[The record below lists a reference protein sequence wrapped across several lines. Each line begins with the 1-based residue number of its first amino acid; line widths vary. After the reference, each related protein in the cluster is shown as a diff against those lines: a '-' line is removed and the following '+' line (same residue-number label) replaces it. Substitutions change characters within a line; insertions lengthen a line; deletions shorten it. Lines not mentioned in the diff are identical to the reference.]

1 MRRREFIAGLGS
13 AAAWP
18 LAAAAQQP
26 GRVWRVGF
34 LGPERPTD
42 AMLSAFRDGLRER
55 GYVEGQNLS
64 VDFRWPQE
72 TFDQNPSVAAELIR
86 SNVDVLVAWASP
98 AVIAARRATSTIPI
112 VMTNV
117 GDPLGSGFVASLARP
132 GGNVTGVSNI
142 SRDLTGKLI
151 QHLVEIVPGMNRVG
165 VVHNASN
172 PVVTVELR
180 ETEDA
185 IRALGLQFKIVEASK
200 AEDFESAFA
209 RLSTERVNGVV
220 LLADPSLIV
229 SAWRIAEVAQKTR
242 LPTAFQRRENVEAG
256 GLLSY
261 GANLNDQLRQAAF
274 YVDRILRGEKPAD
287 LPVQQPTR
295 FELVINLK
303 TAKALGLTI
312 PETLL
317 ATADE
322 VIQ

>member
-1 MRRREFIAGLGS
+1 MRRREFIAGLAGV
-13 AAAWP
+13 AAWP
-18 LAAAAQQP
+18 LAAVAQQS

-34 LGPERPTD
+34 LGSARPTL

-55 GYVEGQNLS
+55 GYIEGQNLS
-64 VDFRWPQE
+64 VDVRWPQE
-72 TFDQNPSVAAELIR
+72 SFEQNPSVAAELIR
-86 SNVDVLVAWASP
+86 TNVDVLVAWASP
-98 AVIAARRATSTIPI
+98 AVIAARRATSTVPI
-112 VMTNV
+112 VMMSV
-117 GDPLGSGFVASLARP
+117 GDPLGFGFVASLARP

-142 SRDLTGKLI
+142 ARDLSGKLMERF
-151 QHLVEIVPGMNRVG
+151 VEIVPGMNRVG
-165 VVHNASN
+165 VVHNARN
-172 PVVTVELR
+172 PAVTFELR

-185 IRALGLQFKIVEASK
+185 IRALGLQLKIVEASNS
-200 AEDFESAFA
+200 EEFESAFA

-220 LLADPSLIV
+220 LLSDPSLIV
-229 SAWRIAEVAQKTR
+229 SARRIAEVAQKSR

-256 GLLSY
+256 GLFSY
-261 GANLNDQLRQAAF
+261 GATLNDQLRQAAF

-287 LPVQQPTR
+287 LPVQQPTK

>member
-1 MRRREFIAGLGS
+1 MRRREFIAGLAGV
-13 AAAWP
+13 AAWP
-18 LAAAAQQP
+18 LAAVAQQP

-34 LGPERPTD
+34 LGSARPTL

-55 GYVEGQNLS
+55 GYIEGQNLS
-64 VDFRWPQE
+64 VDVRWPQE
-72 TFDQNPSVAAELIR
+72 SFEQNPSVAAELIR
-86 SNVDVLVAWASP
+86 TNVDVLVAWASP

-112 VMTNV
+112 VMMSV
-117 GDPLGSGFVASLARP
+117 GDPLGFGFVASLARP

-142 SRDLTGKLI
+142 ARDLSGKLMERF
-151 QHLVEIVPGMNRVG
+151 VEIVPGMNRVG
-165 VVHNASN
+165 VVHNARN
-172 PVVTVELR
+172 PAVTFELR

-185 IRALGLQFKIVEASK
+185 IRALGLQLRIVEASN
-200 AEDFESAFA
+200 AEEFESAFA

>member
-1 MRRREFIAGLGS
+1 MRRREFIAGFGS

-18 LAAAAQQP
+18 LVAAAQQL

-42 AMLSAFRDGLRER
+42 AMLSAFRDGRER

-229 SAWRIAEVAQKTR
+229 SARRIAEVAQKTR

>member
-1 MRRREFIAGLGS
+1 MKRREFITLLGG

-18 LAAAAQQP
+18 LAAVAQQP
-26 GRVWRVGF
+26 KVWRIGV
-34 LGPERPTD
+34 LAPVPPMP
-42 AMLSAFRDGLRER
+42 AMLSTFRDGMRER

-64 VDFRWPQE
+64 VDFRWPQG
-72 TFDQNPSVAAELIR
+72 TFEQNPSVAAELIR

-172 PVVTVELR
+172 PAVTVELR

-185 IRALGLQFKIVEASK
+185 IRAH
-200 AEDFESAFA
+200 
-209 RLSTERVNGVV
+209 
-220 LLADPSLIV
+220 
-229 SAWRIAEVAQKTR
+229 TR
-242 LPTAFQRRENVEAG
+242 RREFIAGLGGAVAWPLVARAQQQAVPVVGFLSARSADDSKNFAVAFLQGLKETGYVEG
-256 GLLSY
+256 Q
-261 GANLNDQLRQAAF
+261 NDRLWLRW
-274 YVDRILRGEKPAD
+274 
-287 LPVQQPTR
+287 
-295 FELVINLK
+295 
-303 TAKALGLTI
+303 
-312 PETLL
+312 
-317 ATADE
+317 
-322 VIQ
+322 

>member
-1 MRRREFIAGLGS
+1 
-13 AAAWP
+13 
-18 LAAAAQQP
+18 
-26 GRVWRVGF
+26 
-34 LGPERPTD
+34 
-42 AMLSAFRDGLRER
+42 
-55 GYVEGQNLS
+55 
-64 VDFRWPQE
+64 
-72 TFDQNPSVAAELIR
+72 
-86 SNVDVLVAWASP
+86 
-98 AVIAARRATSTIPI
+98 
-112 VMTNV
+112 
-117 GDPLGSGFVASLARP
+117 
-132 GGNVTGVSNI
+132 
-142 SRDLTGKLI
+142 
-151 QHLVEIVPGMNRVG
+151 MNRVG

-172 PVVTVELR
+172 PAVTVELR

-185 IRALGLQFKIVEASK
+185 IRALGLQFKIVEASN

-229 SAWRIAEVAQKTR
+229 SARRIAEVAQKTR

-312 PETLL
+312 PEALL

>member
-1 MRRREFIAGLGS
+1 MRRRQFITGLAGV
-13 AAAWP
+13 AAWP
-18 LAAAAQQP
+18 LAAGAQQP

-34 LGPERPTD
+34 LAPARPTL
-42 AMLSAFRDGLRER
+42 AVLSAFRDGLRER
-55 GYVEGQNLS
+55 GYIEGQNLF
-64 VDFRWPQE
+64 VDVRWPQG
-72 TFDQNPSVAAELIR
+72 TFEQNPSVVAELIR

-112 VMTNV
+112 VMTSV
-117 GDPLGSGFVASLARP
+117 GDPLGLGFVASLARP
-132 GGNVTGVSNI
+132 NGNVTGVSNI
-142 SRDLTGKLI
+142 SRDLSGKLV
-151 QHLVEIVPGMNRVG
+151 QHLFEIVPGMNRVG

-172 PVVTVELR
+172 PSATVQLR

-185 IRALGLQFKIVEASK
+185 IRALGLQLKIVEASNS
-200 AEDFESAFA
+200 EEFESAFA
-209 RLSTERVNGVV
+209 RLSTERVDGVV
-220 LLADPSLIV
+220 LVSDPSLIE
-229 SAWRIAEVAQKTR
+229 SARRIAEVAQKSR

-261 GANLNDQLRQAAF
+261 GASLNDQLRQAAF
-274 YVDRILRGEKPAD
+274 YVDRILRGEKPGD

-317 ATADE
+317 ATADQLIE
-322 VIQ
+322 

>member
-18 LAAAAQQP
+18 VVARAQQP

-34 LGPERPTD
+34 LAPERPTD

-142 SRDLTGKLI
+142 SRDLSGKLI

-172 PVVTVELR
+172 PAGTVQLR

-185 IRALGLQFKIVEASK
+185 IRALGLQFKIVEASN

-220 LLADPSLIV
+220 LIADPSLIV
-229 SAWRIAEVAQKTR
+229 SARRIAEVAQKTR

-287 LPVQQPTR
+287 LPVQQPTK

>member
-18 LAAAAQQP
+18 LAARAQQA

-34 LGPERPTD
+34 LAPERPTD

-86 SNVDVLVAWASP
+86 NNVDVLVAWASP

-165 VVHNASN
+165 VVYNASN

-229 SAWRIAEVAQKTR
+229 SARRIAEVAQKTR

-287 LPVQQPTR
+287 LPVQQPTK

>member
-1 MRRREFIAGLGS
+1 MKRRAFIAGLGS

-64 VDFRWPQE
+64 VDFRWPQG
-72 TFDQNPSVAAELIR
+72 TFEQNPSVAAELIR
-86 SNVDVLVAWASP
+86 SNVDMLVAWATP
-98 AVIAARRATSTIPI
+98 AVIAPRRATSTIPI

-142 SRDLTGKLI
+142 SRDLSGKLI

-172 PVVTVELR
+172 PAVTVELR

-185 IRALGLQFKIVEASK
+185 IRALIPFP
-200 AEDFESAFA
+200 
-209 RLSTERVNGVV
+209 ERVESM
-220 LLADPSLIV
+220 SL
-229 SAWRIAEVAQKTR
+229 R
-242 LPTAFQRRENVEAG
+242 
-256 GLLSY
+256 
-261 GANLNDQLRQAAF
+261 
-274 YVDRILRGEKPAD
+274 
-287 LPVQQPTR
+287 
-295 FELVINLK
+295 
-303 TAKALGLTI
+303 
-312 PETLL
+312 
-317 ATADE
+317 
-322 VIQ
+322 